1 MKSPVDTLR
10 ESGYRVY
17 FASYSALDRYFRV
30 PSSSTVHLLTDASLV
45 GLAGLFDHLEYAGGD
60 SEDAAV
66 PHGGRAFRLRCY
78 DEEVAARPRAFTVQ
92 ELLYDPGRDV
102 FLDPEGIYTD
112 LRSGGLIAQGS
123 AKDLDHLAEAAILVS
138 RYPYSAEPETLLV
151 EPPASAA
158 SGAREG
164 RAGTLEFQRDLL
176 LSVLAGRRPD
186 KGLALLSACGF
197 VERYWPEL
205 QRMAAI
211 PHHKD
216 YHPEGDGWQHTL
228 ETFKHRKDEDPV
240 LSLALL
246 LHDVGKPEA
255 ASTPER
261 AFDGHA
267 ELGAQIATH
276 FLRRLGFP
284 EAQIRD
290 VTFLV
295 RHHMMPAALKE
306 LPLYRSERIM
316 DCPLFPLLLELYRA
330 DMSASYW
337 SPSGYYEACQVYRN
351 YRKHKA
357 NPFRRNDGT
366 KRGHRARNRQGP
378 QGQQG
383 AWPLRSLN

>member
-1 MKSPVDTLR
+1 MKSPVETLR
-10 ESGYRVY
+10 ESGYGVY
-17 FASYSALDRYFRV
+17 NASYSALDRYFRL

-45 GLAGLFDHLEYAGGD
+45 VLAGLFDYIEYAGGD
-60 SEDAAV
+60 NEDAV
-66 PHGGRAFRLRCY
+66 VRQDGRAFRLRCY
-78 DEEVAARPRAFTVQ
+78 DEEVPARPRAFTVQ

-102 FLDPEGIYTD
+102 FLDPEGIYPH
-112 LRSGGLIAQGS
+112 LRSDRLIAQGS
-123 AKDLDHLAEAAILVS
+123 AGDLDHLAEAAILVS
-138 RYPYSAEPETLLV
+138 RYPYSAAPETLLV
-151 EPPASAA
+151 EPIPGGAPAAHGASAA
-158 SGAREG
+158 RGARQ
-164 RAGTLEFQRDLL
+164 ASLEFQRDLL
-176 LSVLAGRRPD
+176 LSVLAGQRPD

-205 QRMAAI
+205 QRMSAI

-228 ETFKHRKDEDPV
+228 ETFKHRKGQDPV

-246 LHDVGKPEA
+246 LHDVGKPA
-255 ASTPER
+255 ASSTSER

-276 FLRRLGFP
+276 FLRRLGFS
-284 EAQIRD
+284 EAQTRD

-295 RHHMMPAALKE
+295 RYHMMPAALKQ

-316 DCPLFPLLLELYRA
+316 DSSLFPLLLELYRA

-337 SPSGYYEACQVYRN
+337 SPNGYYEACQVYRN
-351 YRKHKA
+351 YQKHKA

-366 KRGHRARNRQGP
+366 KRSQRARSP
-378 QGQQG
+378 QG
-383 AWPLRSLN
+383 AWPPRPFN